1 MKKNLLC
8 RSSLSISADL
18 LAQFDA
24 MCKTRGYQSRSQ
36 AVADMVRGQL
46 IEHRAQSGSNEIAG
60 NITLVYDH
68 HRRNIQ
74 AQLTHIQHDHGPVVI
89 STLHVHL
96 DHHNCME
103 VLAVRGVAKTVRGLA
118 DKLIAVKGIKHGKMT
133 VTTTGVEF
141 HR

>member
-74 AQLTHIQHDHGPVVI
+74 AQLTRIQHDHGPVVI

-103 VLAVRGVAKTVRGLA
+103 VLAVRGLAKTVRGLA
-118 DKLIAVKGIKHGKMT
+118 DRLIAVKGIKHGRLT
-133 VTTTGVEF
+133 VTTTGTEF
-141 HR
+141 PR

>member
-46 IEHRAQSGSNEIAG
+46 IEHRAQSG
-60 NITLVYDH
+60 
-68 HRRNIQ
+68 
-74 AQLTHIQHDHGPVVI
+74 
-89 STLHVHL
+89 
-96 DHHNCME
+96 
-103 VLAVRGVAKTVRGLA
+103 
-118 DKLIAVKGIKHGKMT
+118 
-133 VTTTGVEF
+133 
-141 HR
+141 